1 MFALV
6 LAMDVHGLIGSNND
20 LPWHFS
26 EDLKY
31 FKELTLNH
39 KVLMG
44 RKTYDSIFNRLGK
57 PLPKRDN
64 LVVTR
69 KIDSI
74 NGCRIINDLNQFLKT
89 PTDDLV
95 FIIGGKQIFEQSIDF
110 IDEMYITH
118 VKHLYEGD
126 TFINID
132 FSKFDSTILKETEDL
147 IFAKYVRRIS

>member
-6 LAMDVHGLIGSNND
+6 VAMDVHGLIGSNND

-44 RKTYDSIFNRLGK
+44 RKTYDSIFKRLGK

-69 KIDSI
+69 NKDSI
-74 NGCRIINDLNQFLKT
+74 NGCHVINDLKQYLKT
-89 PTDDLV
+89 PTNDLV
-95 FIIGGKQIFEQSIDF
+95 YIIGGKQIFEQSIDF

-118 VKHLYEGD
+118 VKHLYKGD
-126 TFINID
+126 TYINID
-132 FSKFDSTILKETEDL
+132 FSKFDSTIIKETKDL
-147 IFAKYVRRIS
+147 IFAKYVRRFS